1 MHILLTNDDG
11 IHASG
16 LLTLCEVLAGAGH
29 RISVCAP
36 DRERSAASHSA
47 TLNMPMHPR
56 EVAVPR
62 AARAWEVDGTP
73 ADCARLGL
81 YLVKD
86 DPVDLVISG
95 INRGMNM
102 GGAAVYSGTVAA
114 AMEAAMCGATAL
126 ASSLCTTNWFGEDDY
141 SAAARLTER
150 VARWAIGH
158 PLPRGVIYSLNVPL
172 LPYEELRGLVP
183 AKLAPVFLE
192 TPEYEPGE
200 DAQGVCYH
208 YRKGISP
215 PMDDPDYDVVR
226 VEAGYAVLT
235 KLTWD
240 FRQCA
245 DDSELLEIGL

>member
-29 RISVCAP
+29 RISVCAA

-86 DPVDLVISG
+86 DPVDLVLSG

-102 GGAAVYSGTVAA
+102 GGAAV
-114 AMEAAMCGATAL
+114 
-126 ASSLCTTNWFGEDDY
+126 
-141 SAAARLTER
+141 
-150 VARWAIGH
+150 
-158 PLPRGVIYSLNVPL
+158 
-172 LPYEELRGLVP
+172 
-183 AKLAPVFLE
+183 
-192 TPEYEPGE
+192 
-200 DAQGVCYH
+200 
-208 YRKGISP
+208 
-215 PMDDPDYDVVR
+215 
-226 VEAGYAVLT
+226 
-235 KLTWD
+235 
-240 FRQCA
+240 
-245 DDSELLEIGL
+245 